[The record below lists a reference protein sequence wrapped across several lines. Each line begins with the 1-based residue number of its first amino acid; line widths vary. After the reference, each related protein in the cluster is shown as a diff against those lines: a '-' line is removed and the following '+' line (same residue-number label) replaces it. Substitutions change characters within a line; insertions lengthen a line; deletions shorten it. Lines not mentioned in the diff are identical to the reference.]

1 MKVNFIAALF
11 IFMLAA
17 AMLAQ
22 AQNTNSRF
30 VRTAG
35 TAAYSS
41 QKDAMYLATLKAVVN
56 YKIDDEETFDDMQS
70 LRQNERFVRQLQ
82 GMLNKLSNS
91 KTKDSKNKRVQ
102 KILEQA
108 GKDIYNIL
116 K

>member
-1 MKVNFIAALF
+1 MKKIGLAVAFFGL
-11 IFMLAA
+11 LVSGSAA
-17 AMLAQ
+17 AQ
-22 AQNTNSRF
+22 YSAQN
-30 VRTAG
+30 
-35 TAAYSS
+35 
-41 QKDAMYLATLKAVVN
+41 DAKYIATLKAVVN